1 MTRLLASLALF
12 LIAGLALP
20 SAAISEEKPPAVASS
35 PESTEAKAL
44 LMRMADL
51 LAKTQAFS
59 VTITAGYD
67 VVQDNG
73 EKIEFGEVRQV
84 LIDRP
89 DRLRILS
96 EFSNGEKLTIHFDGK
111 ELIVFSPKENVFA
124 KLERKGSVDD
134 MLKYVVLDLQT
145 PIPLAMLFLQSIRE
159 ELEKRI
165 TEVDNVELTNIAGKP
180 ADHLAV
186 RTADIDFQIWLA
198 QGEQPLPLP
207 LRVVITYKKDVGQPQ
222 FRANLSDWNL
232 APKVDEAALAFSPPA
247 GAEAVPF
254 MVSMPAK
261 VAAKK
266 TGGDR

>member
-1 MTRLLASLALF
+1 MMRHLAGLVVVLV
-12 LIAGLALP
+12 AGLALP
-20 SAAISEEKPPAVASS
+20 PAAISAENPPAAATS
-35 PESTEAKAL
+35 PESQDAKAL

-59 VTITAGYD
+59 VTIPANYD

-73 EKIEFGEVRQV
+73 EKIEFGQVRQV
-84 LIDRP
+84 FIARP
-89 DRLRILS
+89 DRLRIQS
-96 EFSNGEKLTIHFDGK
+96 EFSNGEKLTIYFDGK
-111 ELIVFSPKENVFA
+111 DLIMFSPKENVFA
-124 KLERKGSVDD
+124 KLETKGSVDD
-134 MLKYVVLDLQT
+134 MLKHVVLDLQT
-145 PIPLAMLFLQSIRE
+145 PIPLAMLFSQSIKE

-165 TEVDNVELTNIAGKP
+165 TEIDYVELTTIAGKP

-198 QGEQPLPLP
+198 QGEQPLPL
-207 LRVVITYKKDVGQPQ
+207 RVVITYKKEVGQPQ

-232 APKVDEAALAFSPPA
+232 APKIDEAALAFSQPA

-254 MVSMPAK
+254 MVSLPAK

-266 TGGDR
+266 SGGSR